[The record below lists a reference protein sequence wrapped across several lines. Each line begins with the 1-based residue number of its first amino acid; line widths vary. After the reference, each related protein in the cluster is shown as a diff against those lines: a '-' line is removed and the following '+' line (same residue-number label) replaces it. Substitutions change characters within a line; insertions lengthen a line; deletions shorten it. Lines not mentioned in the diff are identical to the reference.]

1 LIFPAHARLLNRLSN
16 ATSGLAVI
24 AVALEATVPAI
35 VLGGIAA
42 WMITHAT

>member
-16 ATSGLAVI
+16 ATSGLAVL
-24 AVALEATVPAI
+24 AVVLEATGIAI

-42 WMITHAT
+42 WMIAHAA